1 MAEPD
6 VIELTPTA
14 TAQEASPEVGEVL
27 FIGTAT
33 VLLRYGGFTV
43 LTDPNFLHQ
52 GEHAPL
58 GGGLRSRRLTEP
70 ARSIQELPPLDVI
83 VLSHHHGDHFDERAA
98 RELPKDVPIVTTAH
112 AARKLGRQGF
122 RDRRPLD
129 TWQTQVLR
137 RGEHELRITA
147 TPARH
152 APVPL
157 DRALPPVMGSVL
169 EFAHR
174 DEPTLRLY
182 VSGDTL
188 MHDRLREI
196 PRRCPDLHLA
206 LLHLGG
212 TRILGITL
220 TMDARQ
226 GVEALRVLQPRH
238 AIPIHYDDYTVFRSP
253 LDDFREAV
261 DEAGLSTQVHYL
273 DRGDSFRFRA
283 EELRA

>member
-1 MAEPD
+1 MADHP
-6 VIELTPTA
+6 VIELPPRPDA
-14 TAQEASPEVGEVL
+14 PHPDDGAADDGEVF

-43 LTDPNFLHQ
+43 LT
-52 GEHAPL
+52 
-58 GGGLRSRRLTEP
+58 EP
-70 ARSIQELPPLDVI
+70 ALTTRELPPLDVI

-98 RELPKDVPIVTTAH
+98 RELPKDVPIVTTSH
-112 AARKLGRQGF
+112 AAKKLGRQGF
-122 RDRRPLD
+122 RERRALD

-137 RGEHELRITA
+137 RGDRELRVTA

-157 DRALPPVMGSVL
+157 DKVLPPVMGSVL
-169 EFAHR
+169 EFAEHG
-174 DEPTLRLY
+174 EPTLRLY

-188 MHDRLREI
+188 VHDRLREI

-220 TMDARQ
+220 TMDAQQ
-226 GVEALRVLQPRH
+226 GVEALRLLRPRH

-253 LDDFREAV
+253 LDDFRREV
-261 DEAGLSTQVHYL
+261 ERAGLTTRVHYL
-273 DRGDSFRFRA
+273 DRGESFRFRA
-283 EELRA
+283 ADLHA